1 MQVLLYPQLL
11 ALLEQLTHLCF
22 WLEITCV
29 CVNSLEKHYQTA
41 RYQLNRLALIILIGL
56 SQNRKV

>member
-41 RYQLNRLALIILIGL
+41 RYQLNRLALIFLIGL